1 MPDEIDR
8 LVDQETMLEA
18 QALANRPHMS
28 DEDKALLDQGA
39 MTKDAARELTEQIKA
54 TATAT
59 YVLIHRAHELK
70 CWVSLGYKTW
80 EDYVINEF
88 DMSKSRSYQLIN
100 QAKVVEAIQ
109 EVVPD
114 GTEVLLTEAQA
125 RDVEKALPRITDKL
139 KEKTKNQSPDEAAQ
153 TVKDVVNDVRK
164 EEKEN
169 KNRTEN
175 DGVSL
180 LDGDDLDKEASRKEL
195 KSSDSEGGNGG
206 SKSKGGVAPIDNDK
220 MLQSTGDDDD
230 FDDDLDDD
238 DFDEFGHGSALQI
251 GYIFACVDGLGDA
264 DEAAASID
272 EPEKNLA
279 DTKKTIA
286 WMQKFQEALEKRINN
301 ENNAE

>member
-18 QALANRPHMS
+18 QALANRPRMS

-139 KEKTKNQSPDEAAQ
+139 KEKTKDQSPDEASQ
-153 TVKDVVNDVRK
+153 TVKDVVNDVRN

-180 LDGDDLDKEASRKEL
+180 LDGDDLDKEASKKEL
-195 KSSDSEGGNGG
+195 KSDSDGGTGG
-206 SKSKGGVAPIDNDK
+206 KPKGGVAPIDNDK

-230 FDDDLDDD
+230 FDDDLDD

-264 DEAAASID
+264 DEAAAQID

-279 DTKKTIA
+279 DTKKTIS
-286 WMQKFQEALEKRINN
+286 WMQKFQEALEKRINE
-301 ENNAE
+301 ENAAK